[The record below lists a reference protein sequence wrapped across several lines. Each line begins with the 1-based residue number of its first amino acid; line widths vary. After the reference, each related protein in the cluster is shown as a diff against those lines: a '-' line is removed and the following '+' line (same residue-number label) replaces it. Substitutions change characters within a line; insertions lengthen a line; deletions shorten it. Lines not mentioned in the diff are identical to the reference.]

1 VTLHEIITDGLT
13 VVNPEHE
20 SHTLSERAR
29 RHLWMHVSRM
39 GAYSPTAEVP
49 VIVRGEGVYVYD
61 ARGNRYFDG
70 LSGLFTNQIGHGR
83 ADIAQAAAR
92 QVQELAYF
100 PLWTY
105 AHPRAIELAEKLAN
119 LAPGDLNRVFFTT
132 GGGDAVESAWK
143 LARQYHRLRGDVDR
157 YKVISRDIA
166 YHGTTMGALTIT
178 SIDAY
183 RVPYEPLVPGAVKI
197 PNTNRYRALAYGDDE
212 AAFSQWS
219 ADQLEEAILREG
231 PETIAAVYLE
241 PVQNA
246 GGCFTPP
253 VGYFEE
259 VRRICDRY
267 GVLLVSDEVICAFGR
282 LGHWFGAERYHVV
295 PDIITCAKGL
305 TSGYAPLG
313 AMIVSDRVAEPFQH
327 GDTSFVHGFTF
338 AGHPVSCAIALK
350 NLEILEDERVLENV
364 RSNEAYFRAG
374 LEGLRDLP
382 IVGDVRGAGYFWGV
396 ELVKDQ
402 ATKASFVGDEAERLL
417 RGYVSPEMF
426 RRGLICRSDDR
437 GDPVVQLAPP
447 LVSTREDI
455 DFMVATLRDVFDGA
469 LDHI

>member
-1 VTLHEIITDGLT
+1 MTLHDIISDGIT

-29 RHLWMHVSRM
+29 RHLWMQVSRM
-39 GAYSPTAEVP
+39 GSYSETSEIPI
-49 VIVRGEGVYVYD
+49 IVRGEGVYVYD

-83 ADIAQAAAR
+83 HDLAAAAAA
-92 QVQELAYF
+92 QVEELAYF

-105 AHPRAIELAEKLAN
+105 AHPRAIELAEKLAS

-143 LARQYHRLRGDVDR
+143 LARQYHRLRGDKDR

-178 SIDAY
+178 SVESY
-183 RVPYEPLVPGAVKI
+183 RTPFEPLVPGAVKV
-197 PNTNRYRALAYGDDE
+197 PATNQYRTAVFGDDPV
-212 AAFSQWS
+212 AFGLWS
-219 ADQLEEAILREG
+219 AMQIEEAILREG
-231 PETIAAVYLE
+231 PETVAAIFLE

-253 VGYFEE
+253 PGYLAE

-267 GVLLVSDEVICAFGR
+267 GVLFVSDEVICAFGR
-282 LGHWFGAERYHVV
+282 LGEWFGGQKYDYV

-313 AMIVSDRVAEPFQH
+313 AMIVSDRIAEPFMH

-350 NLEILEDERVLENV
+350 NIEILENEHVLENV
-364 RSNEAYFRAG
+364 RANQDYFRRE
-374 LEGLRDLP
+374 LEGLRDLEV
-382 IVGDVRGAGYFWGV
+382 VGDVRGTGYFWGI

-402 ATKASFVGDEAERLL
+402 STKASFVGDEAERLL
-417 RGYVSPEMF
+417 RGYISPEIF

-437 GDPVVQLAPP
+437 GDPVIQLAPP
-447 LVSTREDI
+447 LISTRADI
-455 DFMVATLRDVFDGA
+455 DFMVGTLREVFDGA
-469 LDHI
+469 LSRI